1 MDTNRLTERFMD
13 YVRCDSESRDERRFC
28 EKLEAELVALGL
40 EVRRDDVSESTGSN
54 GFDIHARLNGTGKP
68 LLFSCHMDT
77 VFPGKGI
84 TPVIRD
90 GVICSDGTTILGSD
104 DKSGIAAVMESLHR
118 IVEGNLPHRTI
129 EVMFTVCEEIGLLG
143 SKNADYSG
151 VQSKGAI
158 VLDSSMVGCV
168 INRAPATARIHA
180 KVTGKSA
187 HAAISPDHGAHALK
201 AACEAIANIPCGYIG
216 DNTVMNVGTLKCE
229 GKTNVV
235 PALAEFDMEVRS
247 FIKEELEAHISAC
260 EETLKK
266 ACEHYGTSY
275 VFDVDRQCDVLY
287 VNENSDTMLELLN
300 AYRELGHEPTI
311 SRTYGGSDATWLFAH
326 GIDAINIGTGMED
339 VHGLSEHINIENM
352 VTTAELVFKL
362 MCRQ

>member
-54 GFDIHARLNGTGKP
+54 GFNIHARLNGTGKP

-143 SKNADYSG
+143 SKNADY
-151 VQSKGAI
+151 
-158 VLDSSMVGCV
+158 
-168 INRAPATARIHA
+168 
-180 KVTGKSA
+180 
-187 HAAISPDHGAHALK
+187 
-201 AACEAIANIPCGYIG
+201 
-216 DNTVMNVGTLKCE
+216 
-229 GKTNVV
+229 
-235 PALAEFDMEVRS
+235 
-247 FIKEELEAHISAC
+247 
-260 EETLKK
+260 
-266 ACEHYGTSY
+266 
-275 VFDVDRQCDVLY
+275 
-287 VNENSDTMLELLN
+287 
-300 AYRELGHEPTI
+300 
-311 SRTYGGSDATWLFAH
+311 
-326 GIDAINIGTGMED
+326 
-339 VHGLSEHINIENM
+339 
-352 VTTAELVFKL
+352 
-362 MCRQ
+362 